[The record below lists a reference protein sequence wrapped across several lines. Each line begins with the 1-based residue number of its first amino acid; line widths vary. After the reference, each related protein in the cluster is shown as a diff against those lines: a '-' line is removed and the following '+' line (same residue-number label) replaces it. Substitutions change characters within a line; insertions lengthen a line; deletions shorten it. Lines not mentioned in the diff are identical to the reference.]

1 MNQQIE
7 QEEIKPLIYNYI
19 FHIALFMIYLA
30 LHIIIEIKTFWI
42 IKSFDT
48 IFLTGTYFNILY
60 FIFPIFPLIILFKR
74 IYKKNIIYI
83 IKMMTLILLIVTLIF
98 GLILFDIFLINAI
111 KSKYSMMMKL
121 YLDKNQMVR
130 K

>member
-42 IKSFDT
+42 IKSLDT

-74 IYKKNIIYI
+74 IYKKILYI
-83 IKMMTLILLIVTLIF
+83 L
-98 GLILFDIFLINAI
+98 
-111 KSKYSMMMKL
+111 
-121 YLDKNQMVR
+121 
-130 K
+130 